1 VKDNASAEWKFS
13 RVETVLEFVERIDA
27 LPPPFSMLHLLA
39 SLAQRLR
46 AVCRP
51 THTHAAFSRGFDCP
65 PDHREEGGEWVVGS
79 ELHDA
84 KLLVQDVARR
94 AIRAYRCARD
104 VANEADLSC
113 RVDALQ
119 TMVAGVRSRIDELG
133 GSQAASLKPAALHA
147 SCHAAPTRAAQ
158 PEAGNAQPS
167 PHCPS
172 TNPYRPSPLPNPLPN
187 PSPNPLPNPSP
198 NPLPNPSPNPL
209 PNPSPNPYLPNPL
222 RPIPPSPSGG
232 KLSVSTPVVGGLSR
246 TQRMR
251 AAHQGSMHLSS
262 LHLGSPA
269 HHAAHQSLGLGSLA
283 QLNSPP
289 AGAGAALTPATWRS
303 VSGGGYDA

>member
-1 VKDNASAEWKFS
+1 
-13 RVETVLEFVERIDA
+13 
-27 LPPPFSMLHLLA
+27 MLHLLA

-187 PSPNPLPNPSP
+187 PSPNP
-198 NPLPNPSPNPL
+198 
-209 PNPSPNPYLPNPL
+209 YLPNPL
-222 RPIPPSPSGG
+222 RPLPPSPSGG